1 MSCLSSIVGF
11 SELEKNFNVTVK
23 IGSLRLSHIFLLSIL
38 SMVPSVWPVFGFI
51 FSTRDLRRNQQ
62 IWWRVCTTFNDVII
76 TSKVPSCQVAIY
88 WIVKIHSM
96 DLGLFYG
103 TFYVE
108 VGNFSGPK
116 LEGKNTTA
124 WYFRWRK
131 KEKIFFGKRA
141 SFVACILGSKST
153 QKSTWLLWPF
163 YLRRTV
169 IPSKKTRGWYHP
181 FYLQRTVIPFAKK
194 TAWIP
199 NRQFWYLTMVKAQP
213 LRSLA

>member
-1 MSCLSSIVGF
+1 M
-11 SELEKNFNVTVK
+11 
-23 IGSLRLSHIFLLSIL
+23 
-38 SMVPSVWPVFGFI
+38 PSAWPVFDFI
-51 FSTRDLRRNQQ
+51 FSTMDLRRNLR
-62 IWWRVCTTFNDVII
+62 IWWRVRTTPDDVIF

-88 WIVKIHSM
+88 WILKIHSM
-96 DLGLFYG
+96 NFGLFYG

-131 KEKIFFGKRA
+131 KEKIFFGKWAYFDAR
-141 SFVACILGSKST
+141 ILGSKYT
-153 QKSTWLLWPF
+153 QKSTWLISPF
-163 YLRRTV
+163 YLRRNV
-169 IPSKKTRGWYHP
+169 IPFAKNTRGWYHL

-194 TAWIP
+194 TAWILT
-199 NRQFWYLTMVKAQP
+199 RLIWYLMMVKAQP